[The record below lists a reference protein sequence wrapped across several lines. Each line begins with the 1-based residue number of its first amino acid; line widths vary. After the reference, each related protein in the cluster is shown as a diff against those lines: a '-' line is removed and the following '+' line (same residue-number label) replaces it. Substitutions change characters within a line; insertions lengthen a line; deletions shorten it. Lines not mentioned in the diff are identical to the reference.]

1 MMRVALI
8 GPLPPPSGGMANQTL
23 QLRELLASEGI
34 VVELVQVN
42 APYRPAWVANLRG
55 LRAIFRL
62 IPYLRSLWRA
72 LGRADLAHLMANSG
86 WSWHLFAVP
95 AIWLGYLRGTPVIVN
110 YRGGYAGEFLAT
122 SAGAVRFTM
131 RRAAR
136 LIVPSGYLRQEF
148 ARHGISADIVPNIV
162 DTQRFGPGGGQDAK
176 RPVILVARN
185 LELIYDNACA
195 LEAFSIVSKEFPDAR
210 LVVAGSGPEEGR
222 LKEQSVRLGIAD
234 KVDFVGRV
242 DTADMPPLYH
252 SATLALNPSRVDNM
266 PNSVLEALAA
276 GVPVV
281 SSRVGGVPHI
291 VEHERTALLIPPG
304 DPTAS
309 AAAMLRLLKDG
320 DLRQRLREAGVE
332 ESKRYTWTQTRP
344 ALLRVYGEA
353 LAARSDLTIV
363 EKRVEP

>member
-23 QLRELLASEGI
+23 QLRGLLASEGI
-34 VVELVQVN
+34 EVELVQVN

-55 LRAIFRL
+55 LRALFRL
-62 IPYLRSLWRA
+62 ISYMSSLWRA
-72 LGRADLAHLMANSG
+72 LGRVDVAHLMANSG

-95 AIWLGYLRGTPVIVN
+95 AVWLGYLRGTPVVVN
-110 YRGGYAGEFLAT
+110 YRGGYAGEFLAS
-122 SAGAVRFTM
+122 SAHWVRFTM

-148 ARHGISADIVPNIV
+148 ARHGILADIVPNIV
-162 DTQRFGPGGGQDAK
+162 DTQRFSPDLAKDTK
-176 RPVILVARN
+176 RPAILVARN

-195 LEAFSIVSKEFPDAR
+195 LDAFSFVSKEILEAR
-210 LVVAGSGPEEGR
+210 LVIAGSGPEEGR
-222 LKEQSVRLGIAD
+222 LKEQALRLGIAD

-252 SATLALNPSRVDNM
+252 SATIALNSSRVDNM

-281 SSRVGGVPHI
+281 STRVGGVPFI
-291 VEHERTALLIPPG
+291 VEHERTALLIPPR
-304 DPTAS
+304 DPTAMAS
-309 AAAMLRLLKDG
+309 AMLRLLRDR
-320 DLRQRLREAGVE
+320 DLWQRLRKAGVE
-332 ESKRYTWTQTRP
+332 EAKRYTWAQVRP